1 MTSIAIGFGRRKR
14 AAEPVQPAVTP
25 RERTATAVPVAAVET
40 WESRALVGLTAFAFA
55 FGLMEMYSA
64 SSFLAASDGQ
74 PGHYYALKQLTGGM
88 TGAVLAVILSRVDY
102 RRWRLLAWPMLCVI
116 GVMLV
121 VVVLPGTEAIAPR
134 INGARRWLN
143 LGISVQ
149 PSEFMKIAI
158 IAWTAAM
165 AVKKADRL
173 HSLSKGLMPFLVVWM
188 PIVLLVLKQP
198 NMSAALLIMLLAA
211 LVLFAGGARIGHFIL
226 LGLLAV
232 PVLWKLIQ
240 GEGYRARRI
249 AAFLDPT
256 HDTGGV
262 SYQIHQSL
270 IAIGSGGIGG
280 VGFGESRQ
288 KYGFL
293 PEPHNDFLFSMIAE
307 EWGLLGI
314 LFVVAVF
321 TGFLVVGY
329 RVAARAPDRFG
340 YLLAIGMTNLIAVS
354 AFLHMGVALALLPT
368 TGVALPFMSY
378 GRSALLTSFAAVGI
392 LIAISRASGPGPV
405 REVGR

>member
-1 MTSIAIGFGRRKR
+1 MTSIALGWRRKR
-14 AAEPVQPAVTP
+14 TDAAPAQPAVTP
-25 RERTATAVPVAAVET
+25 RERSPSRAPAVAREET
-40 WESRALVGLTAFAFA
+40 WEVRALAALTVAAFA
-55 FGLMEMYSA
+55 FGLTEMYSA
-64 SSFLAASDGQ
+64 SSFLAASNGL
-74 PGHYYALKQLTGGM
+74 PGHYFAWKQLTGAAM
-88 TGAVLAVILSRVDY
+88 GAVIAIFLARMDY
-102 RRWRLLAWPMLCVI
+102 RRWRQIAWPMLLV
-116 GVMLV
+116 VTAMLL

-143 LGISVQ
+143 LGISFQ
-149 PSEFMKIAI
+149 PSEFAKIAI
-158 IAWTAAM
+158 IAWTAAL

-173 HSLSKGLMPFLVVWM
+173 HSLSKGLLPFLVVWM

-198 NMSAALLIMLLAA
+198 NMSAALLIVLLAS

-270 IAIGSGGIGG
+270 IAIGSGGLSG
-280 VGFGESRQ
+280 VGFGESQQ

-314 LFVVAVF
+314 LACVVIF
-321 TGFLVVGY
+321 SGFLVVGY
-329 RVAARAPDRFG
+329 RIAARAPDRFG

-368 TGVALPFMSY
+368 TGVAMPFMSY
-378 GRSALLTSFAAVGI
+378 GRSALLTAFAAVGI
-392 LIAISRASGPGPV
+392 LLSVARASDG
-405 REVGR
+405 REVLR

>member
-1 MTSIAIGFGRRKR
+1 MSSLSIPIGRRKR
-14 AAEPVQPAVTP
+14 PAEPVQPVVTP
-25 RERTATAVPVAAVET
+25 RDRAPSTAVVAAAREET

-64 SSFLAASDGQ
+64 SSFMAASEGQ
-74 PGHYYALKQLTGGM
+74 PGHVYALKQLTGGM
-88 TGAVLAVILSRVDY
+88 AGGVLALFLARMDY
-102 RRWRLLAWPMLCVI
+102 RRWRLLAWPMLCVLTL
-116 GVMLV
+116 MLV
-121 VVVLPGTEAIAPR
+121 VIVMPGTEAIAPR
-134 INGARRWLN
+134 LNGARRWLN
-143 LGISVQ
+143 VGISIQ

-158 IAWTAAM
+158 IAWTASM

-173 HSLSKGLMPFLVVWM
+173 HSLSKGLMPFLVVWL

-198 NMSAALLIMLLAA
+198 NMSAALLIVLLGA

-270 IAIGSGGIGG
+270 IAIGSGGVGG

-314 LFVVAVF
+314 VFVVAIF
-321 TGFLVVGY
+321 CGFLVVGY
-329 RVAARAPDRFG
+329 RIAARAPDRFG

-392 LIAISRASGPGPV
+392 LMSIARVAGP
-405 REVGR
+405 REVAR

>member
-1 MTSIAIGFGRRKR
+1 MSSIALPWKKR
-14 AAEPVQPAVTP
+14 AAPPGQPAVTP
-25 RERTATAVPVAAVET
+25 RERVASRPAAAVEEP
-40 WESRALVGLTAFAFA
+40 WEARALAGLALAAFA

-64 SSFLAASDGQ
+64 SSFLAASQGL
-74 PGHYYALKQLTGGM
+74 PGHYFAWKQLTGAAM
-88 TGAVLAVILSRVDY
+88 GALIAVGLARVDY
-102 RRWRLLAWPMLCVI
+102 RRWKDLAWPMLIGV

-121 VVVLPGTEAIAPR
+121 LVVMPGTEAIAPR

-143 LGISVQ
+143 LGVSFQ
-149 PSEFMKIAI
+149 PSEFAKIAVI
-158 IAWTAAM
+158 VWTASL

-173 HSLSKGLMPFLVVWM
+173 HSLSKGLLPFLVVWM

-198 NMSAALLIMLLAA
+198 NMSAALLIVLLAA

-232 PVLWKLIQ
+232 PVLWKLVE

-280 VGFGESRQ
+280 VGFGDSRQ

-307 EWGLLGI
+307 EWGTVGI

-321 TGFLVVGY
+321 AGFLVVGY
-329 RVAARAPDRFG
+329 RIAARAPDRFG

-378 GRSALLTSFAAVGI
+378 GRSALLTAFAAVGI
-392 LIAISRASGPGPV
+392 LLSVARASAG
-405 REVGR
+405 REVAK

>member
-1 MTSIAIGFGRRKR
+1 MTSIAIGLGRRKR
-14 AAEPVQPAVTP
+14 NAEPAQPVVTP
-25 RERTATAVPVAAVET
+25 RERTPSAAPVAAAET

-74 PGHYYALKQLTGGM
+74 PGHFYALKQLTGGI
-88 TGAVLAVILSRVDY
+88 TGAVLAVVLARVDY
-102 RRWRLLAWPMLCVI
+102 RRWRLIAWPMLCVI
-116 GVMLV
+116 GVMLLIV
-121 VVVLPGTEAIAPR
+121 VMPGTEAVAPR

-143 LGISVQ
+143 LGISIQ

-198 NMSAALLIMLLAA
+198 NMSAALLIVLLAS

-314 LFVVAVF
+314 VFVVAVF
-321 TGFLVVGY
+321 SGFLVVGY
-329 RVAARAPDRFG
+329 RIAARAPDRFG

-392 LIAISRASGPGPV
+392 LVAISRASGPGPV
-405 REVGR
+405 REVGK